1 MDDFMNEY
9 TFNEI
14 HAGDIVKGKIIKIL
28 NDGIIADIG
37 YKSDAFVPKSQLSL
51 NPNIKISD
59 DFNVGD
65 EIDLYIIK
73 REDENGDVLASKVKA
88 DTELAEERLNTS
100 FKNGDILNGKIIE
113 VVKGGVVAEV
123 LGVKAFI
130 PASQLD
136 MHYVDDLNSYLGEK
150 IEVKIIDYIPSKKLV
165 ASRRI
170 VLEEEKSKKKETLLK
185 NIREGQVINGVVRSI
200 AKFGVFVDLGC
211 IDGLIPLREISWSKN
226 VNINDVLHIGDR
238 VDVYVDKIDQ
248 EKITLSL
255 KKLFPDPW
263 VNINEK
269 FKVGDIILGI
279 ITNVT
284 TFGAFVEISEGLEGL
299 AHKNDLIKN
308 VKEYKIGDEITVEII
323 SFDSEKKKLSLK
335 EVEKNSESYDLEREE
350 LNVTIKD
357 RIQNINNYS

>member
-51 NPNIKISD
+51 NPNIKMSD

-73 REDENGDVLASKVKA
+73 REDENGDVLASKIKA
-88 DTELAEERLNTS
+88 DTELAEERLSIS

-113 VVKGGVVAEV
+113 VVKGGVVADV

-136 MHYVDDLNSYLGEK
+136 IHYVDDLNSYLGEK
-150 IEVKIIDYIPSKKLV
+150 VEVKIIDYIPNKKLV
-165 ASRRI
+165 ASRK
-170 VLEEEKSKKKETLLK
+170 VVFEEEKNKKKETLLK
-185 NIREGQVINGVVRSI
+185 NMQEGQVVNGVVKSI
-200 AKFGVFVDLGC
+200 AKFGAFVDLGG
-211 IDGLIPLREISWSKN
+211 IDGLIPLREISWGRN
-226 VNINDVLHIGDR
+226 VNINDLLHVGDR
-238 VDVYVDKIDQ
+238 VDVYVNKIDQ

-255 KKLFPDPW
+255 KKLSPDPW
-263 VNINEK
+263 MNIDEK
-269 FKVGDIILGI
+269 FKLGDIILGTI
-279 ITNVT
+279 ANVT
-284 TFGAFVEISEGLEGL
+284 TFGIFVEISEGVEGL
-299 AHKNDLIKN
+299 VHKSDLIKN
-308 VKEYKIGDEITVEII
+308 IKEYKIGDEMTVEII

-335 EVEKNSESYDLEREE
+335 EVEKNSESYDLEREK

-357 RIQNINNYS
+357 RLEDVNTYS